1 MSRVENLQ
9 TVLSAVQLEI
19 QQNQAS
25 RERLESLE
33 ALLQQEI
40 DDIWAS
46 GVASGAPNTD
56 TGPEPEQDPGPE
68 AEPVDYEELRRLA
81 THRALNLL
89 RKGEKEAVVQA
100 LAAAGGQRVTELTDE
115 QLPCFLEA
123 LEGVA

>member
-9 TVLSAVQLEI
+9 TVLSAVRLEI

-33 ALLQQEI
+33 ALLQREI

-46 GVASGAPNTD
+46 GVAPAA
-56 TGPEPEQDPGPE
+56 PEPEPE
-68 AEPVDYEELRRLA
+68 PEPEPVDYEELRRLA
-81 THRALNLL
+81 THRALDLL
-89 RKGEKEAVVQA
+89 RKGEKEAVINA
-100 LAAAGGQRVTELTDE
+100 LSCAGGKRVTELTDD